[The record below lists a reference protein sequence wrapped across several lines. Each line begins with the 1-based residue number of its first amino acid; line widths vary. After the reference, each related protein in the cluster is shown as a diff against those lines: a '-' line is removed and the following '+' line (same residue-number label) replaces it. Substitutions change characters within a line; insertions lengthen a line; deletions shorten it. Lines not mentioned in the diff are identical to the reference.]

1 MNKTVNINLAGIF
14 FHIDEDAY
22 LKLQRYIQAI
32 KRSFTDSQGRD
43 EIIADIEARIAELFS
58 EKIKDERQVIGTKEV
73 DEVIEVMGQPED
85 YRLDEEIFED
95 EPKSSYQGTPKSK
108 QLFRDTSNSY
118 VGGVSSGL
126 SHYLGIDPIWLRIA
140 WILFTVFSSGAFILI
155 YIAFWIFVPE
165 AKSTADY
172 LAMKGEAVNISNI
185 EKKIKEG
192 FNDVADKVKDVD
204 YQKYSDKVKSGST
217 SFFDALGDV
226 LLVVLK
232 IFVKFIGVLLIIVS
246 GITLISLFI
255 SLFTV
260 GTFGFIE
267 TPFTEYID
275 VVNHPNVP
283 LWLVSL
289 LTMFAVG
296 IPFFFLFIL
305 GLKIVINNLK
315 SIGTPAKLALLAV
328 WIISILGLAIVG
340 IRQATQ
346 EAYDA
351 EVIEDSRNLYLQ
363 SSDTLNIKMVGNSR
377 YVRNL
382 YHRNDFKIKRDQND
396 NKVIVIQDIEVFIK
410 ENKEDSIPKIM
421 VRKNAEGSSYDE
433 AKERAA
439 AIKYEYD
446 VKGNSLLLNGYA
458 ITDYANKYNDQE
470 IEIIISIP
478 EGMTILADDNT
489 SGYNNSWKYNDYLTI
504 DGKEEKYL
512 KLIDGKFI
520 CEDCPK
526 DEWQYNEWEDNGN
539 NDTDR
544 VKININSDDD
554 NTNLKIDEDGVQIKI
569 NSDDEDAN
577 LKIDED
583 GVQIKSEEV
592 DIKIDENGIKIK
604 TDN

>member
-22 LKLQRYIQAI
+22 LKLQRYIEAI

-58 EKIKDERQVIGTKEV
+58 EKIKDERQVIGIKEV

-95 EPKSSYQGTPKSK
+95 EPKSSYQKTTKSK

-126 SHYLGIDPIWLRIA
+126 GHYLGIDPIWLRIA

-204 YQKYSDKVKSGST
+204 YQKYSNKVKSGST
-217 SFFDALGDV
+217 NFFDALGDV

-232 IFVKFIGVLLIIVS
+232 IFVKFIGVLLILVA
-246 GITLISLFI
+246 GIALISLFI

-260 GTFGFIE
+260 GTLGLID

-283 LWLVSL
+283 IWLVSL
-289 LTMFAVG
+289 LVLFAVG

-328 WIISILGLAIVG
+328 WILSVIGLTVVG
-340 IRQATQ
+340 IRQATL

-351 EVIEDSRNLYLQ
+351 EVIEDTRNIYLV
-363 SSDTLNIKMVGNSR
+363 SGDTLNIKMVGNNR
-377 YVRNL
+377 YIRNL
-382 YHRNDFKIKRDQND
+382 YHRNDFKIKRDEND
-396 NKVIVIQDIEVFIK
+396 NKIIVTQDIEVFIK
-410 ENKEDSIPKIM
+410 ENKEDSIPKITI
-421 VRKNAEGSSYDE
+421 RKKAEGSSYDN

-439 AIKYEYD
+439 AIKYNYET
-446 VKGNSLLLNGYA
+446 KGNLLLLDGYA
-458 ITDYANKYNDQE
+458 FTDYANKFNDQE
-470 IEIIISIP
+470 VEIIISIP

-489 SGYNNSWKYNDYLTI
+489 SGFNNTWKYDDYLTI
-504 DGKEEKYL
+504 DGKEGKYL
-512 KLIDGKFI
+512 QMINGKLT
-520 CEDCPK
+520 CQDCPK
-526 DEWQYNEWEDNGN
+526 DEWRYNEWEDDSDPNAK
-539 NDTDR
+539 

-554 NTNLKIDEDGVQIKI
+554 N
-569 NSDDEDAN
+569 AN

-592 DIKIDENGIKIK
+592 DIKIDKNGVKIK

>member
-58 EKIKDERQVIGTKEV
+58 EKIKNERQVIGIKEV

-95 EPKSSYQGTPKSK
+95 EPKPSYQRAQKSK
-108 QLFRDTSNSY
+108 QLFRDLSKGY
-118 VGGVSSGL
+118 IAGVSSGL
-126 SHYLGIDPIWLRIA
+126 GHYLGVDPIWLRIA
-140 WILFTVFSSGAFILI
+140 WVLLTVFSSGAFVLI

-165 AKSTADY
+165 ARSTADF

-204 YQKYSDKVKSGST
+204 YQKYSNKVKSGST

-232 IFVKFIGVLLIIVS
+232 VFVKFIGVLLIIVS

-275 VVNHPNVP
+275 VVNHPNIP

-289 LTMFAVG
+289 LTLFAVG

-328 WIISILGLAIVG
+328 WILSVVGLAIVG

-351 EVIEDSRNLYLQ
+351 EVIEDARSLYID
-363 SSDTLNIKMVGNSR
+363 SSDTLSIKMVGNNR
-377 YVRNL
+377 YIRNL

-396 NKVIVIQDIEVFIK
+396 NKVIVIQDIEIFIK
-410 ENKEDSIPKIM
+410 ENREDSIPKITI
-421 VRKNAEGSSYDE
+421 RKNAEGSSYDN

-439 AIKYEYD
+439 AIQYNYD
-446 VKGNSLLLNGYA
+446 VKGNSLLLDGYA
-458 ITDYANKYNDQE
+458 ITDYVNKYNDQE

-478 EGMTILADDNT
+478 EGMTVLADDNT
-489 SGYNNSWKYNDYLTI
+489 SGYNNSWKYDDYLTI
-504 DGKEEKYL
+504 DGKEGKYL
-512 KLIDGKFI
+512 KLIDGKLT
-520 CEDCPK
+520 CVDCPK
-526 DEWQYNEWEDNGN
+526 EEWQHNEWE
-539 NDTDR
+539 NDDDKDKEGL
-544 VKININSDDD
+544 KININA
-554 NTNLKIDEDGVQIKI
+554 
-569 NSDDEDAN
+569 DDEDAN

-604 TDN
+604 TEN

>member
-58 EKIKDERQVIGTKEV
+58 EKIKDERQVIGIKEV

-95 EPKSSYQGTPKSK
+95 EPKSSYQRTPKSK

-232 IFVKFIGVLLIIVS
+232 IFVKFIGVLLIIVA

-289 LTMFAVG
+289 LTLFAVG

-328 WIISILGLAIVG
+328 WILSVIGLAIVG

-346 EAYDA
+346 EAYNA
-351 EVIEDSRNLYLQ
+351 EIIEDSRNLYLQ
-363 SSDTLNIKMVGNSR
+363 SSDTLHIKMVGNNR

-410 ENKEDSIPKIM
+410 ENKEDSIPKIL

-439 AIKYEYD
+439 AINYEYD
-446 VKGNSLLLNGYA
+446 VKDNTLLLNGYA

-512 KLIDGKFI
+512 KLIDGQFT
-520 CEDCPK
+520 CQDCPK
-526 DEWQYNEWEDNGN
+526 DEWQYNEWEEN

-544 VKININSDDD
+544 VRININSDDD
-554 NTNLKIDEDGVQIKI
+554 DANLKIDEDGVQIKI
-569 NSDDEDAN
+569 NSNDDDAN

-592 DIKIDENGIKIK
+592 DIKIDENGVKIK

>member
-95 EPKSSYQGTPKSK
+95 EPKSSYQRTPKSK

-226 LLVVLK
+226 LLVILK
-232 IFVKFIGVLLIIVS
+232 IFVKFIGVLLILVS

-289 LTMFAVG
+289 LTLFAVG

-328 WIISILGLAIVG
+328 WILSVIGLAIVG

-363 SSDTLNIKMVGNSR
+363 SSDTLHIKMVGNNR

-410 ENKEDSIPKIM
+410 ENREDSIPKIM
-421 VRKNAEGSSYDE
+421 IRRNAEGSSYDE

-439 AIKYEYD
+439 AIKYDYD
-446 VKGNSLLLNGYA
+446 IKGNTLLLNGYA
-458 ITDYANKYNDQE
+458 ITDYVNKYNDQE
-470 IEIIISIP
+470 VEIILSIP
-478 EGMTILADDNT
+478 EGMTIFADDNT

-512 KLIDGKFI
+512 KLIDGKFT
-520 CEDCPK
+520 CQDCPK
-526 DEWQYNEWEDNGN
+526 DEWKYNEWEDNN
-539 NDTDR
+539 NTD
-544 VKININSDDD
+544 DE
-554 NTNLKIDEDGVQIKI
+554 TNLKIDEDGVQIKI